1 MRHVTRLGLFACVA
15 TAALLVGCKAGGRTE
30 GTASATKT
38 CTDKAACTDK
48 SACTEGKS
56 ACCASASAEKKTCAD
71 KAAGCSEAKSEGK
84 TCPAT
89 GKPMN

>member
-38 CTDKAACTDK
+38 CADK
-48 SACTEGKS
+48 SACTEGKTCS
-56 ACCASASAEKKTCAD
+56 GTSAEAKKTCAD
-71 KAAGCSEAKSEGK
+71 KAAGCSEAK